1 MLNEKLLLH
10 QKFHILERNLT
21 QLKKTHS
28 GKFTLIFFY
37 FWVIKI
43 FRKCEKHT
51 IAAFSYFFSNFV
63 IVAVCLFAWWCVMR
77 VRALTILALQNIL
90 YLISFD
96 SLGSGF
102 NVFSSD
108 HGGFFPGVWNSS
120 TSHPVPKRRSF
131 LVHGISGLLQT
142 ILSGPWRTLFG
153 CSRYK

>member
-1 MLNEKLLLH
+1 
-10 QKFHILERNLT
+10 
-21 QLKKTHS
+21 
-28 GKFTLIFFY
+28 
-37 FWVIKI
+37 
-43 FRKCEKHT
+43 
-51 IAAFSYFFSNFV
+51 
-63 IVAVCLFAWWCVMR
+63 MR
-77 VRALTILALQNIL
+77 VRALTILAFQNIL

-153 CSRYK
+153 CSRYKLVFRFDNRGITGDGYHFVNMYSKIEVLSSAIYIVRGYNYTSTENFRYSARFFLCPNLIFDKDILYARNVLHL